1 MEGTTEEEW
10 AHKRMLRLLILAPEV
25 TVEPDDESA
34 DQGMHWTEN
43 QMRNDKKIHTV
54 IYDPFRRLRGKTA
67 LGANLMTREARP
79 RRFGGRGR
87 GREGAPGTQ
96 AG

>member
-34 DQGMHWTEN
+34 DQGMHWTEIREPDA
-43 QMRNDKKIHTV
+43 QRQE
-54 IYDPFRRLRGKTA
+54 DPHRHL
-67 LGANLMTREARP
+67 
-79 RRFGGRGR
+79 
-87 GREGAPGTQ
+87 
-96 AG
+96 